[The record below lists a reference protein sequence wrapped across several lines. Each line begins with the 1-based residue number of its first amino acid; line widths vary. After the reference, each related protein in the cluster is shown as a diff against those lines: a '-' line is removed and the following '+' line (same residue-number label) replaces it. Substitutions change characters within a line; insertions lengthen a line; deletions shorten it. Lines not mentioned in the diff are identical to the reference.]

1 MPVMTDRTDSVRRVM
16 ISCCQS
22 QRSGRS
28 DQPDELEQFQATGF
42 FDFLQLKFSYGYQGN
57 MLEGQSPE
65 MIIKKLPLDDYYH
78 ELVSEVS
85 IYPNPDLQW
94 ERTSSLNAGIEFSI
108 LDHRLMVSDYLFLF

>member
-1 MPVMTDRTDSVRRVM
+1 
-16 ISCCQS
+16 
-22 QRSGRS
+22 
-28 DQPDELEQFQATGF
+28 
-42 FDFLQLKFSYGYQGN
+42 

-108 LDHRLMVSDYLFLF
+108 LDHRLMVSSDFYYKKTKDAFMAKKISG

>member
-1 MPVMTDRTDSVRRVM
+1 
-16 ISCCQS
+16 
-22 QRSGRS
+22 
-28 DQPDELEQFQATGF
+28 
-42 FDFLQLKFSYGYQGN
+42 

-108 LDHRLMVSDYLFLF
+108 LDRRLMVKLGFLLQKNKGCFHGKEDFRGERNGFLHGE

>member
-1 MPVMTDRTDSVRRVM
+1 M
-16 ISCCQS
+16 
-22 QRSGRS
+22 
-28 DQPDELEQFQATGF
+28 
-42 FDFLQLKFSYGYQGN
+42 KFSYGYQGN

-108 LDHRLMVSDYLFLF
+108 LDHRLMVSSDFYYKKQRMLSWQRRFPG